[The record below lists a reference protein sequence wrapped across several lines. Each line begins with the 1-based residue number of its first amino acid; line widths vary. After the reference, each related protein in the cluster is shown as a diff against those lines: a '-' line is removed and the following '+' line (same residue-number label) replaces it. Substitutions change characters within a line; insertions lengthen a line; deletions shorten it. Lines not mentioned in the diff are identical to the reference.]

1 MLELERPETLV
12 SRVVDAI
19 RQEIDSGRFAPQS
32 RLPSELE
39 LAQQLNVSR
48 SVIREA
54 VSQLKS
60 DGVLIS
66 RRGSGSFISNTP
78 SGTVFRLP
86 ALHGKRSD
94 LEQLFEMRLWIESQ
108 SASIAAVRRTTDDLK
123 SMRKALEAMDKHPQD
138 LVKSATADVEFHHAI
153 AAACKNEYFVAFLD
167 FLGRQLAETRH
178 KAWENSALMGKGAE
192 PAQVEHL
199 ALYQAIKEG
208 DSAAAERAA
217 TLHLTAAAQRLSI
230 LL

>member
-1 MLELERPETLV
+1 MFELERPDSLV
-12 SRVVDAI
+12 ARVVGSI
-19 RQEIDSGRFAPQS
+19 RQEIDAGRFPPQS
-32 RLPSELE
+32 RLPTELE
-39 LAQQLNVSR
+39 LSQQLNVSR

-94 LEQLFEMRLWIESQ
+94 LEQLFEMRLWIEAQ
-108 SASIAAVRRTTDDLK
+108 SASIAASRRTQEDLK
-123 SMRKALEAMDKHPQD
+123 RMCSALKAMEKHPHD
-138 LVKSATADVEFHHAI
+138 LAKSAAADVAFHHAI

-167 FLGRQLAETRH
+167 FLGRQLAETRC
-178 KAWENSALMGKGAE
+178 KAWENSALMNEGSA
-192 PAQVEHL
+192 PAQLEHQ
-199 ALYQAIKEG
+199 ALYQAIEDG
-208 DSAAAERAA
+208 DGETAARTA
-217 TLHLTAAAQRLSI
+217 TLHLQAAAQRLGI
-230 LL
+230 AL